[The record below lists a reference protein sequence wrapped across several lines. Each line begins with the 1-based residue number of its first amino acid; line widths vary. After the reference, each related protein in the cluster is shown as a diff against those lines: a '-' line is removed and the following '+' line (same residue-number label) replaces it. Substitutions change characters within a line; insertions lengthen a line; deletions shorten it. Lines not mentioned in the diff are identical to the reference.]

1 MSSRF
6 CQKWFRQYQ
15 HPSEEELLLLLDGE
29 LSERTASRIHAHLEA
44 CWACRGRREKVEQS
58 ISAFMSYCE
67 ARNADAGDFSPPAQA
82 SFAARLHQL
91 VVKSD
96 AQSVFFRFREAILQ
110 RFSAP
115 HFATALGVSLMLL
128 SLLAA
133 LLVWPGVESPV
144 SASEILRRAATA
156 EANKLQHTTGKV
168 VYRKFQVRRSSRSD
182 GTTRIAY
189 WKTWRDHV
197 NDRFGQEM
205 VESAD
210 NDSSKET
217 SSAPRKGRIHR
228 QPAGSMLLEEIARVF
243 QVNRMDI
250 RQPLSIA
257 SFEDWRSS
265 LQSRTDTV
273 TRTRL
278 ADGAEALI
286 VTTRENE
293 ERGDFAVFSAALT
306 LRVSD
311 LEPIMERLEVRAKGE
326 IYVYELSE
334 TVVEALALG
343 AVGPAVFGAVS
354 AGVEPA
360 NLRPATVEPSP
371 SPLPSPTVVPSNAE
385 LLAAEVEVYY
395 ILHQVKACTD
405 EPFELSRSAA
415 GSLELRGLA
424 ETAQQK
430 EELLAALSAVPFLKP
445 KIQTF
450 EEVARADLS
459 HPNAPTGTSRGVE
472 SSSAGNT
479 ETIVRSSRLAI
490 QLRLEEYFLQQQPE
504 ATSGA
509 RLVSPQRQV
518 IELTNKVI
526 SLSESAYAE
535 AWALRRLAEWYQPG
549 RLTELRPSSRLLVEQ
564 MVKDHLTELWR
575 RNRSLH
581 SLLAPALP
589 TLVGESSSATDGDGL
604 TGETSTQ
611 NWPAQAMRVF
621 TLVERLDQL
630 THGLFAGAKLPA
642 GTPQQAAR
650 ELRDALSQLEHSLQA
665 LERKF

>member
-44 CWACRGRREKVEQS
+44 CWACRVRREKVEQS

-96 AQSVFFRFREAILQ
+96 AQSVFFRFQEAILR

-115 HFATALGVSLMLL
+115 HFATALGVSLISL

-133 LLVWPGVESPV
+133 LWLWPGVESPV

-168 VYRKFQVRRSSRSD
+168 VYRKFHVRRSSRSD

-217 SSAPRKGRIHR
+217 ASAPRKGRINR
-228 QPAGSMLLEEIARVF
+228 QPAGSMLLGEIARVF
-243 QVNRMDI
+243 QVNRMDL

-257 SFEDWRSS
+257 DFEAWRSS

-293 ERGDFAVFSAALT
+293 EHGDFAIFSAALT

-311 LEPIMERLEVRAKGE
+311 WEPIMERLEVKAKGE

-334 TVVEALALG
+334 TMVEALALD

-360 NLRPATVEPSP
+360 NLRSAAVEP
-371 SPLPSPTVVPSNAE
+371 SPLPSPAFVPSNAE

-405 EPFELSRSAA
+405 EPFELSRNAA

-430 EELLAALSAVPFLKP
+430 EKLLAALSAVPFLTP

-450 EEVARADLS
+450 EEAARADLS
-459 HPNAPTGTSRGVE
+459 HPNALTGTSRSVE

-490 QLRLEEYFLQQQPE
+490 QLRLEEYFRQQQAE

-518 IELTNKVI
+518 IELTNKAI

-589 TLVGESSSATDGDGL
+589 TLVGEPSSATDGDGL
-604 TGETSTQ
+604 AGGPSEQ

-650 ELRDALSQLEHSLQA
+650 ELRDALSELEHSLQA